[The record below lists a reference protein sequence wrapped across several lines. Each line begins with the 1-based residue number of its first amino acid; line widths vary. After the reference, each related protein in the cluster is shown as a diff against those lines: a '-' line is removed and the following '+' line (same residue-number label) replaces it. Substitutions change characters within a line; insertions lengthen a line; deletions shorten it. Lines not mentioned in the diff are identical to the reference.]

1 MTVPF
6 LDVRASYLELRQ
18 EIDQAIARCLE
29 SGVYVLGEEVEA
41 FESEFAQYCG
51 AAQCVSVANGL
62 DGLTLALLACGIGPG
77 DEVLVPGHT
86 FIATWLAVTHCGA
99 SIVPVDVTPDTYT
112 IDHSRLERALTSRTK
127 AIIPVHLYGHPA
139 DLDPI
144 LAVARNH
151 GLFVIE
157 DAAQA
162 HGARYRDKRI
172 GAHGDAVAWSF
183 YPGKNLGAFGDG
195 GAVTSNNAG
204 LVARI
209 RMLRNYGSSRK
220 YVHEKIGVNSRLDA
234 IQAAVLRVKL
244 RFLDDWNRRRRCVA
258 KNYLAALVGT
268 DLTLPREAEW
278 ASSVWHIF
286 PVMFPGRDLLRRQL
300 EARGIETLIHYPTPP
315 HRQRAYSSS
324 HGSAQLPFSDKVCA
338 QILSLPMG
346 PHVSDAD
353 LEEVIGAVCAT
364 IGSG

>member
-18 EIDQAIARCLE
+18 EVDQAIARCLE

-41 FESEFAQYCG
+41 FESEFARYCG
-51 AAQCVSVANGL
+51 AEQCVSVANGL
-62 DGLTLALLACGIGPG
+62 DGLTLALRACGIGPG

-86 FIATWLAVTHCGA
+86 FIATWFAVTQCGA
-99 SIVPVDVTPDTYT
+99 SIIPVDIAPDTYT
-112 IDHSRLERALTSRTK
+112 IDPLHLERALTSRTR

-139 DLDPI
+139 DLDPL
-144 LAVARNH
+144 LAVARDR

-162 HGARYRDKRI
+162 HGARYRGRRI

-195 GAVTSNNAG
+195 GAVTTNNAD
-204 LVARI
+204 LAARI

-220 YVHEKIGVNSRLDA
+220 YVHEEIGVNSRLDP

-244 RFLDDWNRRRRCVA
+244 QVLDDWNRRRRAVA
-258 KNYLAALVGT
+258 QKYLAALVGT
-268 DLTLPREAEW
+268 GLTLPREAEW

-286 PVMFPGRDLLRRQL
+286 AVMFPGRDLLRQQL
-300 EARGIETLIHYPTPP
+300 EARGIGTLIHYPTPP
-315 HRQRAYSSS
+315 HHQRAYSFS
-324 HGSAQLPFSDKVCA
+324 HGSAQLPFSHKACA

-346 PHVSDAD
+346 PHLSEAD
-353 LEEVIGAVCAT
+353 LEEVIAAVCAT

>member
-6 LDVRASYLELRQ
+6 LDVRASYLELRG
-18 EIDQAIARCLE
+18 EIDQAIARCLD

-51 AAQCVSVANGL
+51 AEQCVAVANGL
-62 DGLTLALLACGIGPG
+62 DGLTLALRACGIGPG

-99 SIVPVDVTPDTYT
+99 SIVPVDITPDTYT
-112 IDHSRLERALTSRTK
+112 IDPAQLERALTSRTR

-139 DLDPI
+139 DLDPL
-144 LAVARNH
+144 LAVARDR

-162 HGARYRDKRI
+162 HGARYRGRRI

-195 GAVTSNNAG
+195 GAVTTNNAD
-204 LVARI
+204 LAARI

-220 YVHEKIGVNSRLDA
+220 YVHEEIGVNSRLDP

-244 RFLDDWNRRRRCVA
+244 RVLDDWNRRRRSVA
-258 KNYLAALVGT
+258 QEYLAGLVGT
-268 DLTLPREAEW
+268 GLTLPREAEW

-286 PVMFPGRDLLRRQL
+286 AVMFPGRDLLRQRL
-300 EARGIETLIHYPTPP
+300 EARGIGTLIHYPTPP
-315 HRQRAYSSS
+315 HHQRAYSFS
-324 HGSAQLPFSDKVCA
+324 HGSAQLPFSDKACA

-346 PHVSDAD
+346 PHLSDAD
-353 LEEVIGAVCAT
+353 LEEVIWAVCAT